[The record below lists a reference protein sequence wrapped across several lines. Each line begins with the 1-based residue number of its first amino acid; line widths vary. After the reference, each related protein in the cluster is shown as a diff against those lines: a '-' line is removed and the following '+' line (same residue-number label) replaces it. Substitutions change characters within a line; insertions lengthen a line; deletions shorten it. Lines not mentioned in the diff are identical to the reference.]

1 MGRAQQQQSAG
12 SHWRFSFLYC
22 WSWALAIHTQMACQL
37 KTCRATL
44 LWVHNFNQDCFF
56 FPSLEMHAFCM
67 SQLLGCG
74 CIFNTSKSRNEHEN
88 EDSRSISSCAIFLT
102 RAAWWSSISL
112 LSLSHTHTDK
122 HTHTHIWMY
131 DTLRV
136 IRACCVPSASLPQDG
151 QKSAL
156 RKRKSRNSCREK
168 MHQSAWLK
176 AIISHRRAWNVGE
189 WNLWRKRDV
198 YLFTFVT

>member
-112 LSLSHTHTDK
+112 LSLSHTHTQINT
-122 HTHTHIWMY
+122 HTHTYECKTHSEW
-131 DTLRV
+131 LEPAV
-136 IRACCVPSASLPQDG
+136 C
-151 QKSAL
+151 
-156 RKRKSRNSCREK
+156 
-168 MHQSAWLK
+168 HQP
-176 AIISHRRAWNVGE
+176 
-189 WNLWRKRDV
+189 V
-198 YLFTFVT
+198 YLRTGRKALSGKENPGIPAEKKCIKAPDLRL